1 MSNTTRVSIF
11 IDGNNM
17 YYAQQKNGWFF
28 DPRKILDYFRNQE
41 EVLVNAFWYQGIEH
55 IGDKRAFLDALI
67 NIGYT
72 VRTKLTKQFIDQES
86 GRTSQKANLD
96 VEIVIDMFN
105 TVSMYDHAILFSGDG
120 DFERAVELLRSK
132 NTRITVIATEGMV
145 ARELRNAADKYID
158 LNDLKA
164 HIIKTDVYSKGE
176 PIAPYTRLD
185 NSSISYSSGYTSSR
199 ELKDMG

>member
-1 MSNTTRVSIF
+1 MNVTPRVSIF

-28 DPRKILDYFRNQE
+28 DPRKILDYFKNQD

-55 IGDKRAFLDALI
+55 PGDKRAFLDALI

-72 VRTKLTKQFIDQES
+72 VRTKLTKQFVDQES

-105 TVSMYDHAILFSGDG
+105 TVDLYDHAILFSGDG
-120 DFERAVELLRSK
+120 DFERAVELLRSHK
-132 NTRITVIATEGMV
+132 TRITVVATEGMV
-145 ARELRNAADKYID
+145 ARELRNAADRYID
-158 LNDLKA
+158 LNELKA
-164 HIIKTDVYSKGE
+164 NIIKTDVYSKGE
-176 PIAPYTRLD
+176 PVAPYVRLD
-185 NSSISYSSGYTSSR
+185 NSSISYSSGYPSSR
-199 ELKDMG
+199 ELKEM

>member
-1 MSNTTRVSIF
+1 MANISRVSVF

-28 DPRKILDYFRNQE
+28 DPRKILDYFKGQDE
-41 EVLVNAFWYQGIEH
+41 ILINAFWYQGIEH

-105 TVSMYDHAILFSGDG
+105 TVEMYDHVVLFSGDG

-145 ARELRNAADKYID
+145 ARELRNVADKYVD
-158 LNDLKA
+158 LNELKSA
-164 HIIKTDVYSKGE
+164 IIKTDVYSKGE
-176 PIAPYTRLD
+176 PVAPYARLD
-185 NSSISYSSGYTSSR
+185 NSSISYSSGYPTSR
-199 ELKDMG
+199 ELKEL